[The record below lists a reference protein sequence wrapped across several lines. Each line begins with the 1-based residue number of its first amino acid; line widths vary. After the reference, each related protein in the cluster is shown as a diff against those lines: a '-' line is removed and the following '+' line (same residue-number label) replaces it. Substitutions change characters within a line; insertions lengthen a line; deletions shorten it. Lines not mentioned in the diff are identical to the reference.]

1 MGATRAIRR
10 IGGAVVVAAALA
22 GAAAGPAAAMTSP
35 ACSTRLAAADVGTSA
50 SCWFDTIYDWA
61 TITVVPSGTVTAAVR
76 CVTSYGYTYS
86 TTRTV
91 SKTSSW
97 TSYSPGSCSLTLT
110 SGAPLTTAS
119 GSATPTT
126 GPIYPTPY

>member
-1 MGATRAIRR
+1 MGAARAIRR
-10 IGGAVVVAAALA
+10 IGGVAVVAAALA
-22 GAAAGPAAAMTSP
+22 GATAGPAAAMTSP

-50 SCWFDTIYDWA
+50 SCSFDTLYDWA
-61 TITVVPSGTVTAAVR
+61 TITVAPSGTVTATVL
-76 CVTSYGYTYS
+76 CFTSYGYTYT

-91 SKTSSW
+91 SKTSTW
-97 TSYSPGSCSLTLT
+97 TSYSPGSCSLKLT
-110 SGAPLTTAS
+110 SEAPLTTAN